1 MINERRRH
9 NTGPIRQC
17 CETIVQC
24 TIRGIT
30 LVKDKLLTLIVVV
43 GTLVV
48 CWIVL
53 RDQHPKRQSR
63 TSGYDGSGGADA
75 GGEGGG
81 HGWFGD
87 HSHSGDHGGSGD
99 AGGSDGGDGGG
110 VTAAG
115 VAATEVST
123 LASVDLLPR
132 RLFRFIPV

>member
-75 GGEGGG
+75 VAKAAVTGGLVITAIPEIT
-81 HGWFGD
+81 
-87 HSHSGDHGGSGD
+87 
-99 AGGSDGGDGGG
+99 AATAMG

-115 VAATEVST
+115 VAATEAST

>member
-1 MINERRRH
+1 
-9 NTGPIRQC
+9 
-17 CETIVQC
+17 
-24 TIRGIT
+24 
-30 LVKDKLLTLIVVV
+30 VKDKLLTLIVVV

-87 HSHSGDHGGSGD
+87 HSHSEIT
-99 AGGSDGGDGGG
+99 AAAAMRAEAMVATAKG

-115 VAATEVST
+115 VAATEAST